1 MESEPGKLY
10 LVPTPI
16 GNLEDITQR
25 ALRVLGEVDL
35 VACEDTRTTG
45 QLLFHYGIKK
55 KLISYHEYN
64 ERRQA
69 GSLANEIAEGKSV
82 AVVTDAGTPGI
93 SDPAYRIVR
102 ASIDAG
108 IEVIALPGA
117 SALLPALTA
126 SGLPTDRFHY
136 EGFLSPKTSARKR
149 RIEELRDYKHTL
161 VFYESPHRLVK
172 CLEDMREVLGDRP
185 VCVAREISKKFEE
198 FSRGTLSEVIG
209 SFKSRAVKGEI
220 VIVVAGD
227 NPKLFDRQDE
237 EE

>member
-1 MESEPGKLY
+1 MVNEPGKLY

-25 ALRVLGEVDL
+25 ALRILQEVDI

-45 QLLFHYGIKK
+45 QLLFHFNIRK

-64 ERRQA
+64 ERAQA
-69 GSLANEIAEGKSV
+69 GSLAGQIEAGQSV
-82 AVVTDAGTPGI
+82 AVLTDAGTPGI

-102 ASIDAG
+102 AAIDAG
-108 IEVIALPGA
+108 IDVIALPGP

-126 SGLPTDRFHY
+126 SGLPTDRFHF
-136 EGFLSPKTSARKR
+136 EGFLSPKTSARR
-149 RIEELRDYKHTL
+149 RRLGQLCEYRHTL
-161 VFYESPHRLVK
+161 VFYESPHRLTK
-172 CLEDMREVLGDRP
+172 CLEDVREVLGDRS

-198 FSRGTLSEVIG
+198 YSRGAISEVIA
-209 SFKSRAVKGEI
+209 SFAGRSVKGEI
-220 VIVVAGD
+220 VIIVAGA
-227 NPKLFDRQDE
+227 DRARTAPQE